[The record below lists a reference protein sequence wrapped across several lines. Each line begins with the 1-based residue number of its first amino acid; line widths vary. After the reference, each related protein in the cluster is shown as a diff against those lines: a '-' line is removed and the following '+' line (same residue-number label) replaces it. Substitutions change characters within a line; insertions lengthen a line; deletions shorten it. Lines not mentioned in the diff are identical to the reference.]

1 MVDWRFAEQCVA
13 EFDGA
18 DKKGFAFRYKGHGG
32 ERAHV
37 SMERLAATME
47 HIYQVLDGILTL
59 LIEKRG
65 EIEDWLWELRSQAG
79 W

>member
-1 MVDWRFAEQCVA
+1 M
-13 EFDGA
+13 EFDAA
-18 DKKGFAFRYKGHGG
+18 DKKGVAFRYKGQGG

-47 HIYQVLDGILTL
+47 HVYQVLDGILTL
-59 LIEKRG
+59 LIETRG
-65 EIEDWLWELRSQAG
+65 EIVDWLSELRSQAG